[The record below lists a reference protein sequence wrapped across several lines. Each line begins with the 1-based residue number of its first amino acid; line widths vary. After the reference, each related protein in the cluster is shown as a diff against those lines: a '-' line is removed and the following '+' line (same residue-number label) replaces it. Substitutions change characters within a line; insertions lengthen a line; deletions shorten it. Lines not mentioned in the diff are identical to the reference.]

1 VPVVFDP
8 PLAAVA
14 VVAGLH
20 ALGERRATQL
30 VGRSRATLRR
40 WRAWS
45 FYAGLAA
52 IFAALA
58 TPIDT
63 LSEKL
68 FWVHMTQHVLLLTVA
83 APLIALGA
91 PWMSIWR
98 PLPLATR
105 RALARS
111 VARSR
116 PLAPL
121 RALGRLLARPIAA
134 WIAFNVNLVLWHVPA
149 LYDLTLRDRT
159 AHDLEHT
166 TFLLFGVLLWAQ
178 VLDSPPLRARLSAVV
193 RVYYITAA
201 AAVSWLL
208 SLVIALDPTPLY
220 SAYAHLAHR
229 PGGLSPLADQQ
240 IAAGVMLGPGSVAM
254 TIYVFW
260 GLYRWLGVDEHDA
273 GGPSG
278 GGRGRRRNRIGAMRV
293 GAAQS
298 RDGPS

>member
-1 VPVVFDP
+1 MPIAFDL
-8 PLAAVA
+8 PLFAVA
-14 VVAGLH
+14 VMAALH
-20 ALGERRATQL
+20 ALGEGRTARL
-30 VGRSRATLRR
+30 VGDARAARRR

-63 LSEKL
+63 LAEKL
-68 FWVHMTQHVLLLTVA
+68 FWVHMVQHVLLLTVA

-98 PLPLATR
+98 PLPLPRR
-105 RALARS
+105 RALARGF
-111 VARSR
+111 ARAR

-121 RALGRLLARPIAA
+121 RALARLLARPLPV
-134 WIAFNVNLVLWHVPA
+134 WVAFNVNLVLWHVPA
-149 LYDLTLRDRT
+149 LYDLTLRNRA

-178 VLDSPPLRARLSAVV
+178 VLDSPPLRARLGAIA

-201 AAVSWLL
+201 AVVTWLL
-208 SLVIALDPTPLY
+208 SLVIAIDPTPLY

-240 IAAGVMLGPGSVAM
+240 LAAGVMLGPGSVAM
-254 TIYVFW
+254 TAYVFW
-260 GLYRWLGVDEHDA
+260 GLYRWLGQDEGDTA
-273 GGPSG
+273 GLLASATPAAAPTTTL
-278 GGRGRRRNRIGAMRV
+278 RG
-293 GAAQS
+293 
-298 RDGPS
+298 